1 VFQFRGSL
9 GCFGEQQ
16 ATKVDLIINLKADVK
31 ATLLDDRIGSNRRV
45 RSLSSE
51 RSLLALSARNA
62 YGRFLVF
69 TVRTRLVGKG
79 SNGSRLCKNFRAFS
93 HGPIS
98 FAFTGP

>member
-1 VFQFRGSL
+1 MLQFRGSL

-16 ATKVDLIINLKADVK
+16 ATKVDLVNNLKADVN

-79 SNGSRLCKNFRAFS
+79 SNGSTAVGPRANSERLKRAQ
-93 HGPIS
+93 
-98 FAFTGP
+98 AV